1 MDYHKFKRYLYI
13 ALTSA
18 LIICIVQLYL
28 LELYPWIQ
36 ITSLLLAALMTLGI
50 AELNGEPSRKS
61 RFFYLG
67 ISIFQL
73 LLAGLV
79 ILQKE
84 YVLEYYHLIAY
95 PLLFSITTLPYSI
108 FIRNKNKYA
117 KVFLSLTIATIAIL
131 GTRLFFYHNSQ
142 DPLVMIGIGIQC
154 IWVSILIPR
163 KKVNE

>member
-1 MDYHKFKRYLYI
+1 MDHHKFKKYLYI

-18 LIICIVQLYL
+18 LIFCVVQLCL
-28 LELYPWIQ
+28 LEIYPWIQ
-36 ITSLLLAALMTLGI
+36 ITSLLLAALMTLGV
-50 AELNGEPSRKS
+50 AELNGQPSRKT
-61 RFFYLG
+61 RYFYLG

-95 PLLFSITTLPYSI
+95 PLLFTITSLPYAI
-108 FIRNKNKYA
+108 LNRNKNKYA

-142 DPLVMIGIGIQC
+142 EPLVLIGIGAQC
-154 IWVSILIPR
+154 IWVSILILK